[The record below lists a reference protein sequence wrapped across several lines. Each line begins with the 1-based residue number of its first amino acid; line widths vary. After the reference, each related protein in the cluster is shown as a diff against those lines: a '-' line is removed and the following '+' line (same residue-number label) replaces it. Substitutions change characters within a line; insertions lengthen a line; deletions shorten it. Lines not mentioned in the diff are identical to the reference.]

1 MLLKP
6 LLPLD
11 LVEAMSVSCCWL
23 HFAYQL
29 FTHVIYVIM
38 PSSYSQ
44 LLCFQTCL
52 ITFFCLTININTSSS
67 QSLSQIYVQICSI
80 ITQSDCQH
88 LYKDPSSSLLSSLTV
103 STSTCLIL
111 VSRSWR
117 TMQCNPRYSKCAKQ
131 VTRFCSGCR
140 HWSMNYYNDQP
151 IPLKSTCWPNPV

>member
-1 MLLKP
+1 MKQCQYYVVDYIFHISYSLML
-6 LLPLD
+6 
-11 LVEAMSVSCCWL
+11 
-23 HFAYQL
+23 
-29 FTHVIYVIM
+29 M

-80 ITQSDCQH
+80 ITQSDRQH
-88 LYKDPSSSLLSSLTV
+88 LHKDPSPSSSLLLSLTV
-103 STSTCLIL
+103 SASTCLIL

-151 IPLKSTCWPNPV
+151 IPLKSTCWPNPVWHYT